1 MDEKLPYYMAYPM
14 PLLYDDERQN
24 QRDYEYMKSVY
35 PGTAKRLMPYIEEEC
50 DRLEYMG
57 SVMYDEY
64 PDRLQLLLLCRR
76 IYNRAKADETKKD
89 EAKEMPVFTKES
101 LLNSKKYM
109 FQKDLLNILLKDGKE
124 YTLDEVD
131 KKINEF
137 KTGIIK
143 E

>member
-1 MDEKLPYYMAYPM
+1 MA
-14 PLLYDDERQN
+14 
-24 QRDYEYMKSVY
+24 K
-35 PGTAKRLMPYIEEEC
+35 
-50 DRLEYMG
+50 
-57 SVMYDEY
+57 
-64 PDRLQLLLLCRR
+64 
-76 IYNRAKADETKKD
+76 TKKED
-89 EAKEMPVFTKES
+89 EAKEKPVFSKES

>member
-35 PGTAKRLMPYIEEEC
+35 PGTAKRLIPYIEEEC

-64 PDRLQLLLLCRR
+64 PDRLSLYRIADTIGKILEREAGKVSGDLIQVLVCDEIYKRR
-76 IYNRAKADETKKD
+76 HGGRRGMIA
-89 EAKEMPVFTKES
+89 F
-101 LLNSKKYM
+101 L
-109 FQKDLLNILLKDGKE
+109 
-124 YTLDEVD
+124 
-131 KKINEF
+131 
-137 KTGIIK
+137 
-143 E
+143 

>member
-1 MDEKLPYYMAYPM
+1 MAKL
-14 PLLYDDERQN
+14 
-24 QRDYEYMKSVY
+24 
-35 PGTAKRLMPYIEEEC
+35 
-50 DRLEYMG
+50 
-57 SVMYDEY
+57 
-64 PDRLQLLLLCRR
+64 
-76 IYNRAKADETKKD
+76 KKD

-124 YTLDEVD
+124 YTLNEVD

>member
-1 MDEKLPYYMAYPM
+1 MA
-14 PLLYDDERQN
+14 
-24 QRDYEYMKSVY
+24 K
-35 PGTAKRLMPYIEEEC
+35 
-50 DRLEYMG
+50 
-57 SVMYDEY
+57 
-64 PDRLQLLLLCRR
+64 
-76 IYNRAKADETKKD
+76 TKKD

>member
-1 MDEKLPYYMAYPM
+1 MAKLKK
-14 PLLYDDERQN
+14 EN
-24 QRDYEYMKSVY
+24 
-35 PGTAKRLMPYIEEEC
+35 
-50 DRLEYMG
+50 
-57 SVMYDEY
+57 
-64 PDRLQLLLLCRR
+64 
-76 IYNRAKADETKKD
+76 ET
-89 EAKEMPVFTKES
+89 PVFTKES

-124 YTLDEVD
+124 YTLEEVD

>member
-1 MDEKLPYYMAYPM
+1 MAKLKK
-14 PLLYDDERQN
+14 E
-24 QRDYEYMKSVY
+24 
-35 PGTAKRLMPYIEEEC
+35 
-50 DRLEYMG
+50 
-57 SVMYDEY
+57 
-64 PDRLQLLLLCRR
+64 
-76 IYNRAKADETKKD
+76 DETK
-89 EAKEMPVFTKES
+89 EMVVFTKES

-124 YTLDEVD
+124 YTLEEVD

>member
-1 MDEKLPYYMAYPM
+1 MA
-14 PLLYDDERQN
+14 
-24 QRDYEYMKSVY
+24 K
-35 PGTAKRLMPYIEEEC
+35 
-50 DRLEYMG
+50 
-57 SVMYDEY
+57 
-64 PDRLQLLLLCRR
+64 
-76 IYNRAKADETKKD
+76 TKKE

>member
-1 MDEKLPYYMAYPM
+1 MAKTKKEDDAKEKL
-14 PLLYDDERQN
+14 
-24 QRDYEYMKSVY
+24 
-35 PGTAKRLMPYIEEEC
+35 
-50 DRLEYMG
+50 
-57 SVMYDEY
+57 
-64 PDRLQLLLLCRR
+64 
-76 IYNRAKADETKKD
+76 
-89 EAKEMPVFTKES
+89 VFSKES

>member
-1 MDEKLPYYMAYPM
+1 MA
-14 PLLYDDERQN
+14 
-24 QRDYEYMKSVY
+24 K
-35 PGTAKRLMPYIEEEC
+35 
-50 DRLEYMG
+50 
-57 SVMYDEY
+57 
-64 PDRLQLLLLCRR
+64 
-76 IYNRAKADETKKD
+76 TKK
-89 EAKEMPVFTKES
+89 EEVKEMPVFTKES

>member
-1 MDEKLPYYMAYPM
+1 MAKTKKEDDAKEKL
-14 PLLYDDERQN
+14 
-24 QRDYEYMKSVY
+24 
-35 PGTAKRLMPYIEEEC
+35 
-50 DRLEYMG
+50 
-57 SVMYDEY
+57 
-64 PDRLQLLLLCRR
+64 
-76 IYNRAKADETKKD
+76 
-89 EAKEMPVFTKES
+89 VFSKES

-124 YTLDEVD
+124 YTLEEVD

>member
-1 MDEKLPYYMAYPM
+1 MAKL
-14 PLLYDDERQN
+14 
-24 QRDYEYMKSVY
+24 
-35 PGTAKRLMPYIEEEC
+35 
-50 DRLEYMG
+50 
-57 SVMYDEY
+57 
-64 PDRLQLLLLCRR
+64 
-76 IYNRAKADETKKD
+76 KKD